1 MNTSKFVD
9 KFIGKKHSEKTL
21 SCSFCGKLKGEVE
34 KLIAGPD
41 VYICNE
47 CVDICVEIINHDKQA
62 KARNTSR

>member
-1 MNTSKFVD
+1 MNASEITERFV
-9 KFIGKKHSEKTL
+9 GKKHSKKIMN
-21 SCSFCGKLKGEVE
+21 CSFCGKSEGEVE